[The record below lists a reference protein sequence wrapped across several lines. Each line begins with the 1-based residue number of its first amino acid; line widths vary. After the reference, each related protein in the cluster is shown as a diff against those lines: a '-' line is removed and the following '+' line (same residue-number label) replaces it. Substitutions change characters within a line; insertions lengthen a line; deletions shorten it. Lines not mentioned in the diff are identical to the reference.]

1 MKQFAIIYKFSF
13 YFISLLIF
21 LLGGFFQYFFGLSN
35 TILTYGIT
43 AYLFLISGL
52 YFFLKN
58 RIILNSI
65 FLYSILYITLI
76 YFSALINGS
85 DFLSTNIYLIF
96 PLLPLSVFFFCYIN
110 YKECFISNTKIY
122 SFFLTIGLIQMPII
136 LLQLNF
142 YDFFIQFN
150 FSGKQIDWY
159 DFMFGTFFIKSD
171 HSLSIF
177 LVFLVLIII
186 LNKDGFRDK
195 LKLPI
200 LTIIYLSITVY
211 IAESNISKAFLTILL
226 FFSFIIPLY
235 KKYRHTFKF
244 KLVVLFSLIAL
255 LFAINEIKD
264 AEFMKKRF
272 GGTLDRQFSVE
283 VAQKQYNL
291 KTAKRSQILLLIFS
305 RIEPKWIGEGPY
317 SYFDIRTGKFNYT
330 KHFTQI
336 IWSYFDL
343 GIFGVLVV
351 LGYLIAI
358 IKYLDI
364 KKGIPKLI
372 FFGFLLTYTFYTTI
386 YSDIAIIFSL
396 FIIFNKKNPNE
407 LNNYSFSRLEKE

>member
-1 MKQFAIIYKFSF
+1 MKEFAKLYKLSF
-13 YFISLLIF
+13 YCISLLIF

-35 TILTYGIT
+35 TILTFGIT
-43 AYLFLISGL
+43 AYLFFVSGL
-52 YFFLKN
+52 YFILKN
-58 RIILNSI
+58 RIVLNSI
-65 FLYSILYITLI
+65 VLYSISYIFLI
-76 YFSALINGS
+76 YFSGLINGS
-85 DFLSTNIYLIF
+85 NFLATNIYLIF
-96 PLLPLSVFFFCYIN
+96 PLLPLSVFLFCYIN

-122 SFFLTIGLIQMPII
+122 SFFLKIGLVQLPI
-136 LLQLNF
+136 LLLQSNF
-142 YDFFIQFN
+142 YDFLIQFN

-195 LKLPI
+195 LKFPF
-200 LTIIYLSITVY
+200 IIIGYLSVTVY
-211 IAESNISKAFLTILL
+211 IAESNISKAFLTIFL

-235 KKYRHTFKF
+235 KKYRHTLKF
-244 KLVVLFSLIAL
+244 KLVILFSLAAFLISV
-255 LFAINEIKD
+255 NQIKD
-264 AEFMKKRF
+264 AEFIKKRF
-272 GGTLDRQFSVE
+272 GGSIERQFSIA
-283 VAQKQYNL
+283 VAQKQYDL
-291 KTAKRSQILLLIFS
+291 KNAKRSQILIVVINNLE
-305 RIEPKWIGEGPY
+305 RKWIGDGPY
-317 SYFDIRTGKFNYT
+317 SYFDIFTGKFNYT

-343 GIFGVLVV
+343 GLLGIFIV
-351 LGYLIAI
+351 LGYLRAI

-386 YSDIAIIFSL
+386 YSDIAIIFSM
-396 FIIFNKKNPNE
+396 FIIFNKKNSNE